1 MRAPSQASRAIR
13 GVAATLMCAG
23 VTHSAAWAQE
33 PAGTPD
39 PLELAAPEAAQE
51 AAPDDVPGAV
61 APMPLVPLA
70 DGPVATD
77 SDLPAAVRYTGRVV
91 ALRTLVAPGGGL
103 PAESLEPLLRV
114 QQDTRYDPQA
124 VRQDIAVL
132 HRVLDFARVEVDVE
146 DWVAFDADGQPVP
159 AVRVEYRVYPPPRLE
174 RVVLRGAR
182 AMSRRELL
190 GVIGREPGDPFFPE
204 DQARIGTAI
213 REAYAAIGYPTATA
227 DASTTT
233 DEDGGVTL
241 ALTVAEGAPNR
252 VTEVRIR
259 DGDALSS
266 LRVRWILGQAGLG
279 VGRPWTEDALRRA
292 REALTKAVRK
302 KGYYE
307 GRVVVQ
313 LDPVAEGIRLVVLVD
328 PRRPWAI
335 VRDGPRPL
343 RRGLPAKPRI
353 VDALGLEDGARL
365 SRRYGEE
372 ASRTLTEALQEA
384 SHLEAQVTVVVEE
397 AEDVVTLRITGSP
410 GPRHRLGTA
419 RFVGDPRYDKRYL
432 TGALKEASPDHIGK
446 GRITPEA
453 VDDALEVLQEF
464 YRSQGYL
471 SADLE
476 RLSFEERKG
485 PEEHGVAVVPVDIEV
500 RVDAGPRAVLGE
512 YTVGGDGVE
521 AARAGVDGLFGD
533 LVGLPLNP
541 AEVEARSRRLVEAL
555 NEQGFLGADARA
567 SIVVS
572 ADGSRADAHILVTTG
587 PVVYLR
593 SVILR
598 GHRRTRRSVIEREID
613 LRAGDPLA
621 PSRVAAIRR
630 RLYELDLF
638 ARVSAELVGDE
649 DRVKDLIVEV
659 EERPNLHAEVGG
671 GVATD
676 LGVKLFVRGGH
687 RNLFGLGHRVTLLA
701 QAGVGWV
708 GDGWSLDVLA
718 PEWKA
723 AARYEAPNIPARGE
737 RVALDVTFNEQQ
749 QEPSYRLERSG
760 GGIGVLLHLGAHGTA
775 ELAYR
780 VQFRR
785 LLDVDPG
792 AIVPGDPWLDELG
805 VADID
810 DPALTLPSAV
820 RAQSGLDL
828 SFVYDR
834 RDDPFNPTRGGI
846 GNLLVNVTDEV
857 LSDLTYLRA
866 EGSWAW
872 WAPIGGFGLQ
882 GRLRAGAAWVP
893 GDPAAVERA
902 TLPLEDRFRLGG
914 GASLRGFALDEVG
927 PANEVAQERIAF
939 NDGLAPIVAYG
950 GRDAPSRWVPT
961 GGDAMALGSLEFRIP
976 FERLGLEKWEGTQ
989 LAFFTDV
996 GNVWFLNPGV
1006 TDSMALSAA
1015 EGNPALRWS
1024 VGVGLRRATVIG
1036 PIQVDVGF
1044 NPARIEAR
1052 EESLVRLH
1060 VSLGAL

>member
-1 MRAPSQASRAIR
+1 MRAPRAIR
-13 GVAATLMCAG
+13 GVAATLLLWAPG
-23 VTHSAAWAQE
+23 AWAQE
-33 PAGTPD
+33 PPAP
-39 PLELAAPEAAQE
+39 PVEPPPEAAAE
-51 AAPDDVPGAV
+51 EPSVEVPGAV
-61 APMPLVPLA
+61 EPVPLVPL
-70 DGPVATD
+70 DEGPVATD

-159 AVRVEYRVYPPPRLE
+159 AVRVEYRVYPPPRLD
-174 RVVLRGAR
+174 RVLLHGAR

-204 DQARIGTAI
+204 DQERVGTAI
-213 REAYAAIGYPTATA
+213 REAYAAIGYPSATVDVA
-227 DASTTT
+227 TTT
-233 DEDGGVTL
+233 NEDAEVTL
-241 ALTVAEGAPNR
+241 VLTVAEGAPNR

-259 DGDALSS
+259 DGDALSP
-266 LRVRWILGQAGLG
+266 LRVRWILGQSGLG
-279 VGRPWTEDALRRA
+279 VGRPWTDDALRRA
-292 REALTKAVRK
+292 REALTQAVRK
-302 KGYYE
+302 KGFYE

-328 PRRPWAI
+328 PRRPWKI
-335 VRDGPRPL
+335 VRDGKR
-343 RRGLPAKPRI
+343 LPQKARI

-372 ASRTLTEALQEA
+372 ASRTMTEALRDA
-384 SHLEAQVTVVVEE
+384 SHLEARVGVAVVE
-397 AEDVVTLRITGSP
+397 AEDAVTVRVTGSA

-419 RFVGDPRYDKRYL
+419 KFVGDPRYDRRYL
-432 TGALKEASPDHIGK
+432 TGALKEASPDHIGR
-446 GRITPEA
+446 GRITPDA
-453 VDDALEVLQEF
+453 VDEALEVLQEF

-471 SADLE
+471 SAELE
-476 RLSFEERKG
+476 QVGFQER
-485 PEEHGVAVVPVDIEV
+485 EAAEARGVDVVPVDIEV
-500 RVDAGPRAVLGE
+500 RVDAGPRAVLGA
-512 YTVGGDGVE
+512 YTVEGDGVE
-521 AARAGVDGLFGD
+521 AGGADVDALFGD

-567 SIVVS
+567 STVVS
-572 ADGSRADAHILVTTG
+572 ADGERADVHIVVTTG
-587 PVVYLR
+587 PTVYLR

-638 ARVSAELVGDE
+638 SRVSAELVGDE

-687 RNLFGLGHRVTLLA
+687 RNLFGLGHRLTLLG

-805 VADID
+805 VADVND
-810 DPALTLPSAV
+810 VSFNLPSAV

-828 SFVYDR
+828 SFVFDR
-834 RDDPFNPTRGGI
+834 RDDPFNPTRGGV

-857 LSDLTYLRA
+857 LSDLTYVRA

-882 GRLRAGAAWVP
+882 GRLRGGAAWVP
-893 GDPAAVERA
+893 GAQSLTDGA

-914 GASLRGFALDEVG
+914 GASLRGFALDDVG
-927 PANEVAQERIAF
+927 PANEVAREDIDF
-939 NDGLAPIVAYG
+939 NEGLAPVVAYG

-976 FERLGLEKWEGTQ
+976 FERLGLAKWAGTQ
-989 LAFFTDV
+989 LAFFADV
-996 GNVWFLNPGV
+996 GNVWFLHPDV
-1006 TDSMALSAA
+1006 TDSMALGADD
-1015 EGNPALRWS
+1015 GNPALRWS

>member
-1 MRAPSQASRAIR
+1 MWAP
-13 GVAATLMCAG
+13 AAL
-23 VTHSAAWAQE
+23 AQE
-33 PAGTPD
+33 PAASAQEPAAEPASEERGAVE
-39 PLELAAPEAAQE
+39 PLEL
-51 AAPDDVPGAV
+51 
-61 APMPLVPLA
+61 VPLPE
-70 DGPVATD
+70 GPVATD
-77 SDLPAAVRYTGRVV
+77 SDLPPAVRYTGRIV

-159 AVRVEYRVYPPPRLE
+159 AVKVEYRVYPPPRLGQ
-174 RVVLRGAR
+174 VLFRGAR
-182 AMSRRELL
+182 ALSRRQLL
-190 GVIGREPGDPFFPE
+190 GVIGREPGDPFFSE
-204 DQARIGTAI
+204 DEERVGTDI
-213 REAYAAIGYPTATA
+213 REAYAAIGYPSATVDVA
-227 DASTTT
+227 TTT
-233 DEDGGVTL
+233 DAAGRVTL
-241 ALTVAEGAPNR
+241 ALTVVEGPPNR
-252 VTEVRIR
+252 VTEVRVR
-259 DGDALSS
+259 DGGALSG

-292 REALTKAVRK
+292 RDALTQAVRE

-313 LDPVAEGIRLVVLVD
+313 LDPLAEGIRLVVLVD
-328 PRRPWAI
+328 PRRPWQI
-335 VRDGPRPL
+335 VRAGKR
-343 RRGLPAKPRI
+343 LPTKVRI
-353 VDALGLEDGARL
+353 VEALGLEEGARL

-372 ASRTLTEALQEA
+372 ASRTLTDGLRKAG
-384 SHLEAQVTVVVEE
+384 HLEARVDVVVTE
-397 AEDVVTLRITGSP
+397 AEDKVSVRVTGTA
-410 GPRHRLGTA
+410 GPRHRLGSA
-419 RFVGDPRYDKRYL
+419 RFSGDPHYDNRYL
-432 TGALKEASPDHIGK
+432 TGALKEASPELIAR
-446 GRITPEA
+446 GRITPDA

-464 YRSQGYL
+464 YRSEGYL

-476 RLSFEERKG
+476 RVSFTERPG
-485 PEEHGVAVVPVDIEV
+485 PEQRGAAVVPVDIEV
-500 RVDAGPRAVLGE
+500 RVDAGPRTVLAA
-512 YTVGGDGVE
+512 YTVEGDGVE
-521 AARAGVDGLFGD
+521 AGGPNGDALFGD

-567 SIVVS
+567 STVVS
-572 ADGSRADAHILVTTG
+572 ADGSQADVHIVVTTG
-587 PVVYLR
+587 PTVYLR

-613 LRAGDPLA
+613 LRSGDPLA
-621 PSRVAAIRR
+621 PSRIAAIRR

-638 ARVSAELVGDE
+638 SRVSAELVGDE

-659 EERPNLHAEVGG
+659 EERPNLHAEIGG

-687 RNLFGLGHRVTLLA
+687 RNLFGLGHRLTLLA

-749 QEPSYRLERSG
+749 QEPTYRLERSG
-760 GGIGVLLHLGAHGTA
+760 GGLGVLLHLGAYGTA

-805 VADID
+805 IADVD
-810 DPALTLPSAV
+810 DLALTLPSAV

-828 SFVYDR
+828 SFVLDL
-834 RDDPFNPTRGGI
+834 RDDPFNPTRGGV
-846 GNLLVNVTDEV
+846 GNLLVNVTDQV

-893 GDPAAVERA
+893 GTRSSAVQS

-927 PANEVAQERIAF
+927 PANEVAREHIDF
-939 NDGLAPIVAYG
+939 NDGLGPIVAYG

-976 FERLGLEKWEGTQ
+976 FERLGLAKWEGTQ
-989 LAFFTDV
+989 LAFFADV
-996 GNVWFLNPGV
+996 GNVWFLHPDV
-1006 TDSMALSAA
+1006 TDSMKLAA
-1015 EGNPALRWS
+1015 DDGNPALRWS

-1044 NPARIEAR
+1044 NPAPIEAR
-1052 EESLVRLH
+1052 EESVVRLH